1 MLFQVF
7 AGKVVGAFKTGLG
20 AVGTGAA
27 KVGGGLKAGL
37 AGAGKGAQAE
47 RIASVY
53 GMVHLSTGELLRS
66 AISSGN
72 DLGAKAKE
80 IIDRG
85 ELISDD
91 IIVRIV
97 DARMHEGDCSKGVIL
112 DGFPRTLVQ
121 AEALDEI
128 LTGKG
133 QSLDHVIEI
142 EVDEVAL
149 FARIENRASERRR
162 TGTARS
168 DDSAEILRKR
178 LEVYHQNSA
187 PLLPYYRAKG
197 LLRSVDGM
205 VSIESVATQIDNLLG

>member
-1 MLFQVF
+1 MNIVLF
-7 AGKVVGAFKTGLG
+7 GAP
-20 AVGTGAA
+20 
-27 KVGGGLKAGL
+27 
-37 AGAGKGAQAE
+37 GAGKGAQAE
-47 RIASVY
+47 RIASLY
-53 GMVHLSTGELLRS
+53 GMVHLSTGEMLRS
-66 AISSGN
+66 AISSGSG
-72 DLGAKAKE
+72 LGARAKE
-80 IIDRG
+80 VIDRG

-91 IIVRIV
+91 IIVKIV
-97 DARMHEGDCSKGVIL
+97 DARMDEDDCANGVIL
-112 DGFPRTLVQ
+112 DGFPRTVAQ
-121 AEALDEI
+121 AEALDEM
-128 LTGKG
+128 LAGKG
-133 QSLDHVIEI
+133 LTLDHVIEI

>member
-1 MLFQVF
+1 MNIVLF
-7 AGKVVGAFKTGLG
+7 GAP
-20 AVGTGAA
+20 
-27 KVGGGLKAGL
+27 
-37 AGAGKGAQAE
+37 GAGKGAQAE
-47 RIASVY
+47 RIASLY
-53 GMVHLSTGELLRS
+53 GMIHLSTGEMLRS
-66 AISSGN
+66 AISSGSG
-72 DLGAKAKE
+72 LGVRAKE
-80 IIDRG
+80 VIDRG

-91 IIVRIV
+91 IIVKIV
-97 DARMHEGDCSKGVIL
+97 DARMDEDDCANGVIL
-112 DGFPRTLVQ
+112 DGFPRTVAQ
-121 AEALDEI
+121 AEALDEM
-128 LTGKG
+128 LAGKG
-133 QSLDHVIEI
+133 LTLDHVIEI

>member
-1 MLFQVF
+1 MNIVLF
-7 AGKVVGAFKTGLG
+7 GAP
-20 AVGTGAA
+20 
-27 KVGGGLKAGL
+27 
-37 AGAGKGAQAE
+37 GAGKGAQAE
-47 RIASVY
+47 RIASLY
-53 GMVHLSTGELLRS
+53 GMVHLSTGEMLRS
-66 AISSGN
+66 AISSGSG
-72 DLGAKAKE
+72 LGERAKE
-80 IIDRG
+80 VIDRG

-91 IIVRIV
+91 IIVKIV
-97 DARMHEGDCSKGVIL
+97 DARMDEDDCANGVIL
-112 DGFPRTLVQ
+112 DGFPRTVAQ
-121 AEALDEI
+121 AEALDD
-128 LTGKG
+128 LLAGKG
-133 QSLDHVIEI
+133 LTLDHVIEI